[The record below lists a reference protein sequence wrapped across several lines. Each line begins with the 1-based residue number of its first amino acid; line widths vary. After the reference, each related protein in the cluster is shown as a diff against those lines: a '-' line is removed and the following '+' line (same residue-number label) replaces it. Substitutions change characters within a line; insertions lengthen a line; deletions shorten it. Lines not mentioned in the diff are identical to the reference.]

1 MDQQIKAA
9 QIRKNSIIWGILTMV
24 ESSVCIKRLV
34 SIAADEKNAV
44 FLGFSISRL
53 IMLTLMGILFI
64 GGLIILYGAYRQIS
78 FYRRFERAI
87 RNSAFRRILSAF
99 SLIFFFLTA
108 VVLYYLAYIE
118 PIRYHAIL
126 ERLKPIGI
134 LWILVCVQSF
144 LFLNGKNR
152 NVIKEKNP
160 FYRTL
165 FPSLLLFFILQII
178 LFLLIRFTG
187 LGITPDPFDW
197 QPNGMSVQ
205 WWQLFGSFLGAS
217 LLSTIVFPL
226 KKKIKK
232 RSSATWLLFLFVWGL
247 AAIIWTSVPTE
258 EVLKSSYFMEIT
270 PPNYLPYPAS
280 DAAYFGLWSESILAG
295 FGLKD
300 QNVSRQ
306 LFVFG
311 LAVLQRLSGNNILAA
326 INLLTI
332 TLALIPA
339 MLFLIGS
346 RLHSHA
352 AGLMTAGIAIFRE
365 FNTLYLAPHFGVSD
379 SKMFLSDLPMMLSL
393 LIFLFAF
400 ICWLQKPDSK
410 KRLLL
415 SGILLGLSGLIRSQ
429 ILITIPVIWVILV
442 FHRKDTGKQR
452 FRNFVLFTSS
462 ILIVLAPALIRS
474 VSLTGSVAL
483 EDMGIHNYEL
493 ARRLSCDPNWQPT
506 SMSGESEAAFAER
519 MKQEMIGF
527 LIDHPGKIVQYTLNH
542 FVKDLVDS
550 WLVLPVGIPTGF
562 TVLNITD
569 SAYQDVP
576 GRLKGGS
583 PVLFAICAFL
593 IASGIASLWKRHGI
607 AGLLPLILCPLY
619 MLTAAVG
626 RYSGWRFILPADWMI
641 YFYFCCGVFEFVFW
655 FRSRFIEIAVLE
667 STEARNVTG
676 ILHRKKLLW
685 NVLLILFILLGWAP
699 PFSGIIPDQ
708 LKINSTAENQA
719 LIRQIGEHY
728 GGVYADLSTEVS
740 QQDWDVINGR
750 TIYPRW
756 FKAGD
761 GLTSANPWVVNE
773 IRDFNRLSFVLLNE
787 KNRDV
792 ILPLRQPPEAV
803 PHRTDCFVVGS
814 FTEEGWFEGKAVVFP
829 DILDSSGKPII
840 ILSDKRD

>member
-9 QIRKNSIIWGILTMV
+9 QIRKESIIWGILTMA
-24 ESSVCIKRLV
+24 ESSVCMEWLA

-53 IMLTLMGILFI
+53 IMLALMGILFI
-64 GGLIILYGAYRQIS
+64 SGLIIFFSSYGQIS
-78 FYRRFERAI
+78 FYQRLERAI
-87 RNSAFRRILSAF
+87 RNSAFRRILSVFA
-99 SLIFFFLTA
+99 LILFFLTA
-108 VVLYYLAYIE
+108 IVLYYAAYIE

-126 ERLKPIGI
+126 ERLKPIGV
-134 LWILVCVQSF
+134 LWLLVSVQSF
-144 LFLNGKNR
+144 LFLNGKSWGA
-152 NVIKEKNP
+152 IKEKGP

-165 FPSLLLFFILQII
+165 FPSILLFFILQII
-178 LFLLIRFTG
+178 LFLLVRFTG

-205 WWQLFGSFLGAS
+205 WWQLLGSFLGAL
-217 LLSTIVFPL
+217 LLSAIVSPL
-226 KKKIKK
+226 KKKIKRK
-232 RSSATWLLFLFVWGL
+232 SSVTCLLFLFVWGL
-247 AAIIWTSVPTE
+247 AAVIWTSVPTE
-258 EVLKSSYFMEIT
+258 EVLKNSYFMEIT

-300 QNVSRQ
+300 QGVSRQ

-311 LAVLQRLSGNNILAA
+311 LAVLQWFSGNNFLAA

-332 TLALIPA
+332 ILALIPA

-346 RLHSHA
+346 RLHSHS
-352 AGLMTAGIAIFRE
+352 AGLMAAGIAIFRE
-365 FNTLYLAPHFGVSD
+365 FNTLYMAPHFGVSD

-393 LIFLFAF
+393 LIFLFVF
-400 ICWLQKPDSK
+400 ISWLQKPDSK
-410 KRLLL
+410 KRLIL

-429 ILITIPVIWVILV
+429 ILITIPFIWVILV
-442 FHRKDTGKQR
+442 FHRKDTEKRR
-452 FRNFVLFTSS
+452 FRNFVLFAAS
-462 ILIVLAPALIRS
+462 ILIVLAPALVRS
-474 VSLTGSVAL
+474 ISLTGSVAL
-483 EDMGIHNYEL
+483 EDTGIHNYEL

-506 SMSGESEAAFAER
+506 AMPGESEAAFAGR

-527 LIDHPGKIVQYTLNH
+527 LIDHPGKIVKYTLNH

-550 WLVLPVGIPTGF
+550 WLVLPVGIPMGF
-562 TVLNITD
+562 TILNITD
-569 SAYQDVP
+569 STYQDVP
-576 GRLKGGS
+576 GRLAGGS
-583 PVLFAICAFL
+583 PLLFVICAFFV
-593 IASGIASLWKRHGI
+593 ASGIASLWKRHGI
-607 AGLLPLILCPLY
+607 AGLLPFIFCPLY

-641 YFYFCCGVFEFVFW
+641 YFYFCCGVFEFIIW
-655 FRSRFIEIAVLE
+655 FQSRFIGIAVPE
-667 STEARNVTG
+667 SAEARTAMG
-676 ILHRKKLLW
+676 ILPRKKLIQ
-685 NVLLILFILLGWAP
+685 NVLLILLILFGWAP

-708 LKINSTAENQA
+708 IQLNSTEENKAFLQ
-719 LIRQIGEHY
+719 QIGEHY
-728 GGVYADLSTEVS
+728 GGVYADLFTETN

-792 ILPLRQPPEAV
+792 ILPLQQSPEAV
-803 PHRTDCFVVGS
+803 PHRADCLVVGS
-814 FTEEGWFEGKAVVFP
+814 VTEEGWFEGKAVVFP
-829 DILDSSGKPII
+829 DALDSRGKPII